1 MQEDHDVQNR
11 YLSGLSEL
19 LRAIGGILYRD
30 RWIWLGV
37 VVALLVGE
45 VALRWVRPEL
55 AGQVYSAGMTGGHP
69 IFLSK
74 EGFRVTQNGQATGGK
89 TIIALGDSTTFGT
102 GVGAEETWPLVLDKM
117 LGEEVSVRNGGLQGV
132 GLEGFPTL
140 LDNAIQAGK
149 PPAAVVLLVTPNMV
163 SATDFHWGEESINL
177 RARAHRFQLLPHNR
191 LKQKLSELV
200 QSSALWKAVTLNV
213 QYGKFA
219 IGLSDHRVDPR
230 RPISPL
236 MAYGWVQPDLE
247 EDAHER
253 MWQRFQSALKGLQAL
268 IYDQGGCFMIG
279 YLPPRFMLSENRLD
293 NLKFVPRERL
303 VEDAENRVQE
313 LAGELGIP
321 FVKTSELLRDV
332 RNAKGSFSP
341 PLYVPGD
348 YTHPDAKGHAF
359 VAEGFASAM
368 LPTSDSRQVCS
379 IFRM

>member
-37 VVALLVGE
+37 VVVLLVGE

-74 EGFRVTQNGQATGGK
+74 EGFRVTQNGQVTGGK

-149 PPAAVVLLVTPNMV
+149 PPAAVVLLVTPTV
-163 SATDFHWGEESINL
+163 
-177 RARAHRFQLLPHNR
+177 LL
-191 LKQKLSELV
+191 
-200 QSSALWKAVTLNV
+200 
-213 QYGKFA
+213 
-219 IGLSDHRVDPR
+219 
-230 RPISPL
+230 
-236 MAYGWVQPDLE
+236 
-247 EDAHER
+247 
-253 MWQRFQSALKGLQAL
+253 LQTH
-268 IYDQGGCFMIG
+268 
-279 YLPPRFMLSENRLD
+279 YL
-293 NLKFVPRERL
+293 
-303 VEDAENRVQE
+303 
-313 LAGELGIP
+313 
-321 FVKTSELLRDV
+321 
-332 RNAKGSFSP
+332 
-341 PLYVPGD
+341 
-348 YTHPDAKGHAF
+348 
-359 VAEGFASAM
+359 
-368 LPTSDSRQVCS
+368 
-379 IFRM
+379 